1 MDTHVKVLAAL
12 NIVFGILGL
21 LCALIVML
29 VFGGI
34 MMGASSDADAAT
46 TLPVLGAIGTIAVF
60 SLLILSLPGIV
71 VGIGLWRFRPWSRI
85 GGVVLSILCLLVF
98 PLGTILG
105 VYGLWVLLNKDSE
118 RLFTGTASPLPAG
131 PT

>member
-12 NIVFGILGL
+12 NTVFGILGL
-21 LCALIVML
+21 LCALVVML

-34 MMGASSDADAAT
+34 MMGASNDADAAT
-46 TLPVLGAIGTIAVF
+46 ALPVLGLIGTVAVF

-71 VGIGLWRFRPWSRI
+71 VGIGLWRFRPWSRVAGI
-85 GGVVLSILCLLVF
+85 VLSILCLLVF
-98 PLGTILG
+98 PFGTILG

-118 RLFTGTASPLPAG
+118 SLFTGNPSPLTAG
-131 PT
+131 PS